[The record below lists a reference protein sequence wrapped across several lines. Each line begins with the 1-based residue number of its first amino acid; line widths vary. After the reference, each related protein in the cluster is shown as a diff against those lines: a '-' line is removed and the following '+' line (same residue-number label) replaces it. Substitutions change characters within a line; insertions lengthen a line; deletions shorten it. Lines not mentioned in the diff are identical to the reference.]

1 MSDSDR
7 PEPLTDD
14 GVVFDATPACTA
26 LVPIARPAAW
36 SQSFSQ
42 PLSRPDSPFVAH
54 LIATAEQAPQT
65 RNLRRAT
72 PADAKSAYSAS
83 RFQAQGAGVR
93 TQQII

>member
-7 PEPLTDD
+7 PAPLADD

-26 LVPIARPAAW
+26 LVPVTQPAPWSAAF
-36 SQSFSQ
+36 SQS
-42 PLSRPDSPFVAH
+42 LSRPDSPFVAH
-54 LIATAEQAPQT
+54 LIATAEQVPQT

-72 PADAKSAYSAS
+72 PADAQTAYSAS
-83 RFQAQGAGVR
+83 RHPARGAGVR

>member
-7 PEPLTDD
+7 PEPLADD

-26 LVPIARPAAW
+26 LVPVIQPAPW
-36 SQSFSQ
+36 SPTLSL
-42 PLSRPDSPFVAH
+42 PLSRPDSPFVTH
-54 LIATAEQAPQT
+54 LIATAEQVPQT

-72 PADAKSAYSAS
+72 PADAKSAYGAS
-83 RFQAQGAGVR
+83 RHQAQGASVR